1 MTETLLDKMRVA
13 VRDDRFFDFIAN
25 NYYEMD
31 KEDLKQI
38 IIEMDWFI
46 YSQSPKT
53 QREAEKYVLSVLANE
68 DED

>member
-1 MTETLLDKMRVA
+1 MTEKLLDEMRVA
-13 VRDDRFFDFIAN
+13 VRDDKFFDFIAN
-25 NYYEMD
+25 KYYELD
-31 KEDLKQI
+31 REDLKQI

>member
-1 MTETLLDKMRVA
+1 MTKTLLDEIRKA

-25 NYYEMD
+25 NYYRME

-38 IIEMDWFI
+38 IMEMDWFI
-46 YSQSPKT
+46 YSQSPKK

-68 DED
+68 D